1 MRFKTIHEVLAW
13 TGSFHQ
19 HLAEEYQRL
28 SNGESRERLRLI
40 LQYLADHE
48 LALQQALAAYC
59 DGGHDGALDTWYDSA
74 PDIPLPTPSSTLLS
88 AAQPEAAIMLVHAA
102 LAFHD
107 TVIELYTKMAAIAPN
122 ETVREIFENLCA
134 LENHEKL
141 RLVRATTALDDC

>member
-28 SNGESRERLRLI
+28 SSGEPRERLRLL

-48 LALQQALAAYC
+48 RALQQALAAYC
-59 DGGHDGALDTWYDSA
+59 DGTHDGALETWYDAA
-74 PDIPLPTPSSTLLS
+74 PDVPLPTPPGTLL
-88 AAQPEAAIMLVHAA
+88 EATQADAIMMLVQTA
-102 LAFHD
+102 LTFHD
-107 TVIELYTKMAAIAPN
+107 TVIELYSKLAAIAPN
-122 ETVREIFENLCA
+122 ETIREIFENLCA

-141 RLVRATTALDDC
+141 RLVRATTAMEDC